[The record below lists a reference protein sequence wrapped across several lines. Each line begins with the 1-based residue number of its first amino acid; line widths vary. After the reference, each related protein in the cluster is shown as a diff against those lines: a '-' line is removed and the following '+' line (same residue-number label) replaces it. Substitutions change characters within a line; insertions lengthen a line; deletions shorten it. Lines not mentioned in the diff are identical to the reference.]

1 VSTRAH
7 DVLAPAPLRPPGI
20 RAPCQTRYRSED
32 GRSCID
38 LRVRHSR
45 QLFDGRDPAPFHE
58 RDLDDD
64 AVAYL
69 LGAADEIPRRQPL
82 AIVVTISEEPEPRL
96 KPDVIVEAIRGH
108 FVYEGEQIDRRL
120 REHLRRGQM
129 TLGVGLTVLVLF
141 LTLAQLTASLAAGPL
156 REILREGLVITGWV
170 ALWRPLEILLYDWW
184 PLIDERRQ
192 VQRILGAAVSIRY
205 DGRRMPAHRVR
216 PLIAPIVPPPVNR
229 TVIAPP

>member
-1 VSTRAH
+1 MTTR
-7 DVLAPAPLRPPGI
+7 
-20 RAPCQTRYRSED
+20 TRYRSEN

-38 LRVRHSR
+38 LKIRHSR
-45 QLFDGRDPAPFHE
+45 QLFDGRDPAPFNE

-69 LGAADEIPRRQPL
+69 LGAAQEISRKQPL

-96 KPDVIVEAIRGH
+96 APDLIAEAVRGH
-108 FVYEGEQIDRRL
+108 FVYEGEQVERRL

-141 LTLAQLTASLAAGPL
+141 LTLAQLTVSLTAGPV

-170 ALWRPLEILLYDWW
+170 AMWRPLEILLYDWW

-192 VQRILGAAVSIRY
+192 IRRILDATVSIRY
-205 DGRRMPAHRVR
+205 QEVTIPAAANRAEAHAVGHRHTADSVGR
-216 PLIAPIVPPPVNR
+216 
-229 TVIAPP
+229 